1 MTSVDTNGGCSVV
14 VGMGMRQWR
23 QVGGL
28 VLLAVV
34 TAGCDKLGIGSQG
47 PVVDE
52 APTEQDLTKIGY
64 MSSADSG
71 PSGRKLYTRFEEAKS
86 CGDFEL
92 ALRWNRPPGVEG
104 GPFHQ
109 KLVYLKSTLPADLP
123 KNTEVFLRAT
133 IEEGETLPSGS
144 ARWFLRMQDNTL
156 IEAVEDAG
164 FMEKQEQ
171 AAQESKQTAL
181 VEPNKPHRAFCAHG
195 IYQGVAGKD
204 PTKDEKI
211 PLVSVLYAMDRSSDD
226 AATGRRHRGD
236 RTRSR

>member
-1 MTSVDTNGGCSVV
+1 MRI
-14 VGMGMRQWR
+14 RQWR
-23 QVGGL
+23 QVSAL
-28 VLLAVV
+28 VVLAAV
-34 TAGCDKLGIGSQG
+34 TAGCDKLGIDSQG
-47 PVVDE
+47 PVADE
-52 APTEQDLTKIGY
+52 APTEQDLAKIQY

-71 PSGRKLYTRFEEAKS
+71 PNGRKLYTRFEEAKT

-92 ALRWNRPPGVEG
+92 AMRWNRPPGVEG

-109 KLVYLKSTLPADLP
+109 KMVYLKSSLPADLP
-123 KNTEVFLRAT
+123 KNTEVFVRAT
-133 IEEGETLPSGS
+133 IEEGETLSSGS
-144 ARWFLRMQDNTL
+144 ARWYLRMQDNTL

-181 VEPNKPHRAFCAHG
+181 VEPNKPHRAFCGHG

-211 PLVSVLYAMDRSSDD
+211 PLVSVLYAMDRSSDE
-226 AATGRRHRGD
+226 ASAGRKRRGK
-236 RTRSR
+236 SR